1 MFKCLA
7 LVFVFVALTVSH
19 LRGWRKHKKMS
30 LNIEERLNK
39 VDEDIQGFKND
50 VIEFKDILK
59 TIVNTLNQ
67 NQEGKFQQF
76 M

>member
-1 MFKCLA
+1 
-7 LVFVFVALTVSH
+7 
-19 LRGWRKHKKMS
+19 MS

-39 VDEDIQGFKND
+39 IDEDIQGFKND